1 MLRVGGAGGIS
12 EVCPSP
18 GGSLTFEEYD
28 NGISRLTTSVNDE
41 LLRRLLCH

>member
-18 GGSLTFEEYD
+18 TGSLTFEGYD
-28 NGISRLTTSVNDE
+28 KAVFRD
-41 LLRRLLCH
+41 